1 MFRFRSIT
9 SKFIFISAILLSFL
23 TAFVIASFIFTRHM
37 EGEAKRINLAG
48 KERMLTIDIARHLSA
63 IADIPDPSE
72 REGIVEH
79 MRQEINMFEEVLYGL
94 RDGNEKYGLK
104 VIPRYNKDAIIH
116 LNQIIETWEKDKKP
130 NIHVILQ
137 KPDKVSAREYDL
149 LIYSYVDNIDRLVES
164 LEKYYEKEID
174 SFDTF
179 RLYAL
184 GFFFLSAIFIIFYI
198 RQSIVRP
205 LHRLRDTTKEI
216 EKGSFDVE
224 LDIKGRDEIGQ
235 LGGAYK
241 RMAQSLQSLFN
252 EKTEHIQELDAL
264 YKISETAIQTLSV
277 EDTLD
282 KVMDSILGLSQLRL
296 EKKGAIFLCDEKTK
310 TLKLS
315 ISRNFTEEHKNLCNV
330 VPFGECLCGIVAETM
345 EPLVVNDSIG
355 DKRHTIM
362 PSHSKEH
369 GHIILPLI
377 FGNKVIGVL
386 CLYISTGVIISDRLL
401 NLYKSIADI
410 TSISLKNSLSYQE
423 ISISEQSLQEH
434 SEELL
439 SLSEATSFITTLP
452 ISEDIYDSICSVAVW
467 ILRFKMTWIGLIEE
481 GGRTRDEGRA
491 IKPVAQSGFE
501 DGYLSGIK
509 ITWDDSPTG
518 MGPTGMAIKTH
529 EPMVMNDIEH
539 DPDYQPCPK
548 DPVERDEAMKRGY
561 RSSAAFPM
569 ISSEGRVTAVI
580 NFYSSEPHFFTEE
593 RIKLLTIFC
602 KQASTVIEL
611 RRLIGNLE
619 EEITRRIADIKLTN
633 IELRKLMNAI
643 EQSAESIIITD
654 TAGIIEYI
662 NPAFTQISGFS
673 KKEAIGRT
681 PTILHSGMTPPGVFK
696 DMWETILSGKVWK
709 GTVINRKKNGE
720 IYHEEMTVTPVL
732 DEEGKIINFIAIK
745 NNVTDRV
752 RADAEIKRKNLELA
766 EFGFK
771 LHHLYEMSF
780 VAKPNAHDFA
790 KNILDDLAEMLDVDV
805 ASVGNISRNE
815 WIGYAIADRKGLGFK
830 EGMRFS
836 LDEVYCGII
845 SKTRKPLVITDASK
859 SEEFKNHPDL
869 AKYGMVSYCGV
880 PVFVGNDFFGILCTF
895 SKSPHNYTDYDLI
908 LHQLLSKRL
917 EFEFVKERY
926 EDELRVAMT
935 QADAA
940 SRAKSDFL
948 ANMSHELRTPLNTII
963 GFSEMMVDGMAGT
976 MTAQQKEYIADIY
989 DSGKHLL
996 SLIDDILDLSKIEAG
1011 KLTIE
1016 QSEFSLRDVINAS
1029 LVMFREKALKHNIKT
1044 KAEIG
1049 KGAEYLIADE
1059 RKIKQVIINLL
1070 SNGFKFTPDGGAVSV
1085 LTRKVL
1091 SAPSPIPSPHRGEE
1105 KNESPIPSPHRG
1117 VEKHESPIPSPHRGV
1132 EKNESPLS
1140 SPHRGEEEGEGGFF
1154 IEISVEDTGI
1164 GISPEDQM
1172 KLFQPFQQVETALS
1186 KKYPGTGLGLNLS
1199 KKIIELHGGKIWVES
1214 EVGKGSRF
1222 IFVIP
1227 MKTVV

>member
-1 MFRFRSIT
+1 MFHFRSIT
-9 SKFIFISAILLSFL
+9 SKFIFISIILLSFL
-23 TAFVIASFIFTRHM
+23 TAFVIAGFIFTRHI

-48 KERMLTIDIARHLSA
+48 RERMLTIDITRHLSA

-79 MRQEINMFEEVLYGL
+79 MRQEINMFEDVLYGL

-137 KPDKVSAREYDL
+137 KPDKVSAREYDS

-164 LEKYYEKEID
+164 LEINHEKEID

-205 LHRLRDTTKEI
+205 LHRLRDTTTEI
-216 EKGSFDVE
+216 EKGNFDVAV
-224 LDIKGRDEIGQ
+224 DIKGRDEISQ

-241 RMAQSLQSLFN
+241 RMAQSLNILFT
-252 EKTEHIQELDAL
+252 EKTEHMQELDAL
-264 YKISETAIQTLSV
+264 YKIAETSIQTLSV

-296 EKKGAIFLCDEKTK
+296 GKKGAIFLCDEKTK

-315 ISRNFTEEHKNLCNV
+315 ISRNFTEEHNKLCNV
-330 VPFGECLCGIVAETM
+330 LPFGECLCGIVAETM

-410 TSISLKNSLSYQE
+410 TSIALKNSLSYQE
-423 ISISEQSLQEH
+423 ISISEQRLQEH
-434 SEELL
+434 SDELL
-439 SLSEATSFITTLP
+439 SLSEAISFITTLP
-452 ISEDIYDSICSVAVW
+452 LSEDIYDAICSVAVW
-467 ILRFKMTWIGLIEE
+467 IFEFKMSWLGLI
-481 GGRTRDEGRA
+481 DEGRETRVEGRSYE

-501 DGYLSGIK
+501 QGYLSSIK
-509 ITWDDSPTG
+509 ITCDDSPTG
-518 MGPTGMAIKTH
+518 MGPTGMAIKTR
-529 EPMVMNDIEH
+529 EPKFMSDIEN
-539 DPDYQPCPK
+539 DPGYHPW
-548 DPVERDEAMKRGY
+548 RDEAMKRGY
-561 RSSAAFPM
+561 MSSAAFPM
-569 ISSEGRVTAVI
+569 ISSEGILTGVI
-580 NFYSSEPHFFTEE
+580 NFYSSESNYFTEE
-593 RIKLLTIFC
+593 RIKLLTVFC

-619 EEITRRIADIKLTN
+619 EEITRRIADIKLSN

-654 TAGIIEYI
+654 TAGIIEYV

-673 KKEAIGRT
+673 KKDAIGRT
-681 PTILHSGMTPPGVFK
+681 PTILNSGMTPHGAFK

-709 GTVINRKKNGE
+709 GIVINRKKNGE
-720 IYHEEMTVTPVL
+720 IYNEEMTVTPVL
-732 DEEGKIINFIAIK
+732 DEGGKITNFIAIK
-745 NNVTDRV
+745 KDVTDRV
-752 RADAEIKRKNLELA
+752 RMDEEIKRKNIELA

-780 VAKPNAHDFA
+780 VTKPNAHDFA

-815 WIGYAIADRKGLGFK
+815 WVGYAIADRKGLGFK

-836 LDEVYCGII
+836 IDEVYCGII
-845 SKTRKPLVITDASK
+845 SKTRKPLVIKDASK

-869 AKYGMVSYCGV
+869 TKYGMVSYCGV
-880 PVFVGNDFFGILCTF
+880 PVFIGEDFFGILCTF
-895 SKSPHNYTDYDLI
+895 SKSPHDYSEYDLI

-917 EFEFVKERY
+917 EFEFIKERY

-963 GFSEMMVDGMAGT
+963 GFSEMMSDGMAGT

-1085 LTRKVL
+1085 LARKVL
-1091 SAPSPIPSPHRGEE
+1091 SAPSPIPSPLRAMAHRGE
-1105 KNESPIPSPHRG
+1105 
-1117 VEKHESPIPSPHRGV
+1117 EKHESPIPSPHRGV

-1164 GISPEDQM
+1164 GISPEDQK